1 MWAVGHNVDIIT
13 MSFGLEEEHG
23 GMQKA
28 IIEAYSKNILMFAAA
43 SNEGGNRIVTYP
55 ARKEQVICI
64 YATDGK
70 GEPYRSNPTPIGN
83 SYRFA
88 TLGEG
93 VKSAWPKGLKKGAA
107 PEQRMTG
114 TSFATPIAAG
124 IAACL
129 LEFAIVHAGQ
139 FIQLLADSSGHASS
153 IWEALGGCEEGIAL
167 HPPLEAFQRVSRT
180 TGHSFTHERYLDTFA
195 QLSWELFLCHIGY
208 FAGRD

>member
-28 IIEAYSKNILMFAAA
+28 IIEAYSRNILMFAAA

-129 LEFAIVHAGQ
+129 LEFAIVHGMPDNSYSSLRTRQGMQAVFGK
-139 FIQLLADSSGHASS
+139 LLVDVRK
-153 IWEALGGCEEGIAL
+153 EL
-167 HPPLEAFQRVSRT
+167 HYIHPWRLFSESREPPDILLLMKDT
-180 TGHSFTHERYLDTFA
+180 LTHSPN
-195 QLSWELFLCHIGY
+195 
-208 FAGRD
+208 

>member
-129 LEFAIVHAGQ
+129 LEFAIVHGMPDNSYSSLRTRQGMQAVFGK
-139 FIQLLADSSGHASS
+139 LLVDVRK
-153 IWEALGGCEEGIAL
+153 EL
-167 HPPLEAFQRVSRT
+167 HYIHPWRLFSESREPLDILLLMKDT
-180 TGHSFTHERYLDTFA
+180 LTHSPN
-195 QLSWELFLCHIGY
+195 
-208 FAGRD
+208 

>member
-93 VKSAWPKGLKKGAA
+93 VKSAWPKGLKKGVA

-129 LEFAIVHAGQ
+129 LEFALVHGMPDNSYSSLRTRQGMQAVFGK
-139 FIQLLADSSGHASS
+139 LLVDVRK
-153 IWEALGGCEEGIAL
+153 EL
-167 HPPLEAFQRVSRT
+167 HYIHPWRLFSESREPLDILLLMKDT
-180 TGHSFTHERYLDTFA
+180 LTHSPN
-195 QLSWELFLCHIGY
+195 
-208 FAGRD
+208 